1 MKVMFGDQNISD
13 INHEFL
19 EKNQFDN
26 MINAVES
33 MNIID
38 YYGVEK
44 LLYLEDKYGLETE
57 ELVNIIGFTL
67 GVESLNIPI
76 NMYNHEIIN
85 ELVGG
90 LEGIPADLIKTGWR
104 ATKGTVK
111 AVHKLHKTVYKNA
124 KQLSSKWNTNIKP
137 LIIKFLKEFQAQLQI
152 MWGKFRKYDK
162 LYTKLGKEIN
172 SVTQVYG
179 KQMNSMRSVSLF
191 YHKFNPNAL
200 KGYAEAIKDYDAFM
214 GSLTGSTE
222 LFGGKFVPPKEFA
235 NYLRS
240 KNIAK
245 AKECVD
251 SMSEGM
257 SKLNSR
263 GDLAFAYA
271 IINDNDKNVSKS
283 NFRKIR
289 ECFTGPEPEQI
300 LKTAI
305 KNKSPLVEF
314 VQVSILR
321 KEIEGKYEEKDI
333 GKFRND
339 MLGNAGFLTIM
350 SSILNN
356 KVIEKVLTGG
366 GKTIKDQTKE
376 DMAAMEEIVRSGMS
390 EQQNNPDSMS
400 NKVAAEK
407 DEKARQSAEVTGNN
421 GKQSSATLEQEVQNA
436 QSNTKTMKDGNLS
449 EEFNPF
455 GYDMGA
461 EGFFDFFK
469 PKKKEVKPKMD
480 INEIHEIIKDFRSPK
495 LHNAIKSAFKSEV
508 INKHAKFFK
517 EQKNVYIFEITEE
530 DGMAGIYYDLWNLK
544 DPKTGKE
551 NIARLVY
558 KVGEYDELGD
568 EMTSVGKD
576 IISMLNNVLQK
587 VYPNKYPNIK
597 ADYTGDWDDGYICY
611 VLPDDVCDYIFN
623 NGGTEGLVET
633 VTNYFRKTSAIQ
645 KAEAKKNSQVT
656 SLTLTEY
663 KKAIEKFFLEHKK
676 ILEDMLKPYSSTVK
690 KYHVEINVPK
700 YIEYDEIEDDAGGK
714 LYIDFSKA
722 LNYADDYNDS
732 DGEEVARI
740 IGIHPDGSDKF
751 GAIIKKA
758 FKNKFGFD
766 LELDGDTDL
775 VAFYTPDLKSIT
787 FEASNGTEGL
797 FDLFN
802 TGNESENNYFV
813 NFFDQSIFSEGTEA
827 GLTEAMGYDADN
839 KQKAEAKAASTD
851 KISTDPND
859 GEMGIAE
866 LADAYIQSYS
876 ILMSKATAA
885 YSSMV
890 KGFLAATFTLCKEAD
905 TIVKEIYAATG
916 ANRSSTN
923 EAVSQ
928 DRPNEEEI
936 EE

>member
-1 MKVMFGDQNISD
+1 MRIMFGNEEISAA
-13 INHEFL
+13 NHEFL
-19 EKNQFDN
+19 KESQFEN
-26 MINAVES
+26 MIEAIEA
-33 MNIID
+33 MQILD
-38 YYGVEK
+38 YYSIEK

-57 ELVNIIGFTL
+57 DMVNIIGYSL

-76 NMYNHEIIN
+76 NVYNYELIN
-85 ELVGG
+85 ELGGG
-90 LEGIPADLIKTGWR
+90 LEGVPTDIIKMGWR
-104 ATKGTVK
+104 ATKGTVNT
-111 AVHKLHKTVYKNA
+111 VHKAHKAMYKGA

-137 LIIKFLKEFQAQLQI
+137 LIMKFLKEFQSQLQI

-179 KQMNSMRSVSLF
+179 KQMNSMRAVSIF

-200 KGYAEAIKDYDAFM
+200 KGYAEAIKDYNAFM
-214 GSLTGSTE
+214 GAITGSTE

-321 KEIEGKYEEKDI
+321 KEIEGKYNEKDVN
-333 GKFRND
+333 KFKND

-350 SSILNN
+350 NSILNN
-356 KVIEKVLTGG
+356 QIIEKVLNGG
-366 GKTIKDQTKE
+366 GKSIKEQTRE
-376 DMAAMEEIVRSGMS
+376 DMAAMEEIVRSGVS
-390 EQQNNPDSMS
+390 EQQNTATNSSQVD
-400 NKVAAEK
+400 AEK
-407 DEKARQSAEVTGNN
+407 EEKARQSAEVTGNN
-421 GKQSSATLEQEVQNA
+421 GNTKGTTLEQEVKNA
-436 QSNTKTMKDGNLS
+436 EGNTKSMQSGNQS

-455 GYDMGA
+455 GYQ
-461 EGFFDFFK
+461 
-469 PKKKEVKPKMD
+469 V
-480 INEIHEIIKDFRSPK
+480 
-495 LHNAIKSAFKSEV
+495 
-508 INKHAKFFK
+508 
-517 EQKNVYIFEITEE
+517 
-530 DGMAGIYYDLWNLK
+530 
-544 DPKTGKE
+544 
-551 NIARLVY
+551 
-558 KVGEYDELGD
+558 
-568 EMTSVGKD
+568 
-576 IISMLNNVLQK
+576 
-587 VYPNKYPNIK
+587 
-597 ADYTGDWDDGYICY
+597 
-611 VLPDDVCDYIFN
+611 
-623 NGGTEGLVET
+623 GTEGLIDT
-633 VTNYFRKTSAIQ
+633 ITGYFKKSSVSQ
-645 KAEAKKNSQVT
+645 KSGSKKNSLVT
-656 SLTLTEY
+656 SLTVTEY
-663 KKAIEKFFLEHKK
+663 KKAVEKFFIDHKK
-676 ILEDMLKPYSSTVK
+676 ILDNMLKPYKSALK
-690 KYHVEINVPK
+690 KYDVRVEVGK
-700 YIEYDEIEDDAGGK
+700 YIEYEEIDDDSAG
-714 LYIDFSKA
+714 Y
-722 LNYADDYNDS
+722 LNIFFNKSLNFADDYNDP

-751 GAIIKKA
+751 GPIIKKA
-758 FKNKFGFD
+758 FKDKFGFD
-766 LELDGDTDL
+766 IEVDGGTREVMFATPWLD
-775 VAFYTPDLKSIT
+775 SIT
-787 FEASNGTEGL
+787 FKEES
-797 FDLFN
+797 
-802 TGNESENNYFV
+802 GNESNDNYFV

-827 GLTEAMGYDADN
+827 GLAEAMGYDADN

-851 KISTDPND
+851 KISSDPNN

-890 KGFLAATFTLCKEAD
+890 KGFLAATFVLCKEAD
-905 TIVKEIYAATG
+905 IIVREIYSSTG
-916 ANRSSTN
+916 ANRNATN
-923 EAVSQ
+923 EAVNQ
-928 DRPNEEEI
+928 DRPEQDDFDNEE
-936 EE
+936 